1 MAQKFPFE
9 TNADKYSRQLW
20 SKQAYLYLAEFFR
33 KAVFDTNVQVIEG
46 GTIDDYRFS
55 GPAED
60 WRLPGGGGGTSAYSS
75 YFKVIDA
82 STTDVCKIGVKD
94 GGWLDP
100 YNDPSICGTVKVNKF
115 VVNVPQYLS
124 DSIQSAGFF
133 YVWLVSWIS
142 ESDGAGSTIVVG
154 DQTRPTET
162 DISAPEVISYG
173 SQLLGRVYVELVE
186 GKARIMGI
194 TQDYLR
200 GGEAVELLW
209 GVCGDD
215 VEVEL

>member
-1 MAQKFPFE
+1 MNRFRDNYEAPGLLRTIAQWMNEVGRFLNGINVVGNGHIE
-9 TNADKYSRQLW
+9 ENARGS
-20 SKQAYLYLAEFFR
+20 
-33 KAVFDTNVQVIEG
+33 V
-46 GTIDDYRFS
+46 TITVGRGKS
-55 GPAED
+55 
-60 WRLPGGGGGTSAYSS
+60 GGGGGGASAYRS
-75 YFKVIDA
+75 YFRVVDA

-124 DSIQSAGFF
+124 DPIQLAGLF

-154 DQTRPTET
+154 DQIRPTET
-162 DISAPEVISYG
+162 DISAPDVISYG